1 MNQRLFQIN
10 ELASLL
16 KTKNLEEAQE
26 IFACAF
32 DFLLYMNPE
41 ELLVTNNVKFHKVS
55 SDLIQV
61 TPLSGSEN
69 VRDLLREKTI
79 FKIPV

>member
-1 MNQRLFQIN
+1 MNQRLFQLN
-10 ELASLL
+10 ELAEFL
-16 KTKNLEEAQE
+16 KTKNLDEIQE
-26 IFACAF
+26 VFACAF

-41 ELLVTNNVKFHKVS
+41 EILVTNNVKFHKIS
-55 SDLIQV
+55 SDLIQI